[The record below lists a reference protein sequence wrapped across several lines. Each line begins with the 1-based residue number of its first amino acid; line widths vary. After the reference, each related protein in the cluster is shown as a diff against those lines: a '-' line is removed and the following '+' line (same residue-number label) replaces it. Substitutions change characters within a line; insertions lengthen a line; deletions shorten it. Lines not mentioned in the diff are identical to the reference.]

1 MLKVILYRRLF
12 PDEKMKLDPN
22 TYRYLH
28 YSAIGI
34 EMAASV
40 AVGGL
45 IGYWLDGYFGT
56 EPWWLSFWLICG
68 VIAGFRSLYRLTK
81 KVTRAQETE
90 KNERPDR
97 T

>member
-1 MLKVILYRRLF
+1 
-12 PDEKMKLDPN
+12 MKIDSN
-22 TYRYLH
+22 TYRYLQ

-40 AVGGL
+40 VVGGL

-56 EPWWLSFWLICG
+56 EPWLLLFWLTCG
-68 VIAGFRSLYRLTK
+68 VIAGFRSLYRLAK
-81 KVTRAQETE
+81 RVNRDQQDG
-90 KNERPDR
+90 KNEGPDR